1 MTGGSELM
9 KTDGKTRGRSR
20 GQDVRQPF
28 AGLNAWIEAWS
39 SGFLAGIGMAGTVH
53 FENSQD
59 LHICHF
65 YGLRRGKALRIHHY
79 FRRFSSNFAPI
90 FITRI
95 FLSKFPR
102 IF

>member
-39 SGFLAGIGMAGTVH
+39 SGFLAGIGMLGQ
-53 FENSQD
+53 S
-59 LHICHF
+59 I
-65 YGLRRGKALRIHHY
+65 LRI
-79 FRRFSSNFAPI
+79 REI
-90 FITRI
+90 FISVI
-95 FLSKFPR
+95 FTGYEEAKRFEFITIFDDFVQRVGRKFG
-102 IF
+102 